1 MLACMFQGDEPE
13 CVNGIPGL
21 WRSWCFRGRWPLV
34 LGASAAHDGGDSAPD
49 LDLAAGA
56 ATAGG
61 ALTMT
66 KPAVEASSLQTQLG
80 AATPKTVPKVDTTT
94 TTGAAM
100 TGDGNELEVV
110 TGHPGL

>member
-34 LGASAAHDGGDSAPD
+34 LGASAAHD
-49 LDLAAGA
+49 GA

-110 TGHPGL
+110 TGHPRL